1 MGSFIRIIAGI
12 VGLVVVLIIGAV
24 LYLTMVLDPNDFR
37 DDIEKLAAK
46 QGVPLEINGNLSW
59 QWFPTLGLSVE
70 GVKVMTGDE
79 ALLDAQRLAAAV
91 AVMPLFSGNV
101 SIEALE
107 FSGVQVNVWKDKQG
121 RGNWEMLQ
129 QSQQLSQEQ
138 SQTDTQAEAPGA
150 ADDSATTETSTGTPV
165 SLVIERLRL
174 EDTHLI
180 YRDLAAGSRIELS
193 DLNLSVDG
201 FDLTGQPFDLQQSA
215 TLKLDGQQPLDIS
228 SEGRLGFD
236 LEKQYLSMS
245 DLQLEVAANQ
255 TPMTLELSG
264 DVALETLAAELD
276 LALKPVNLAKWLTQF
291 GIELPEMSAADAL
304 SKVSMS
310 SKVVGNDG
318 AWKLNNLSLKLDDT
332 TFAGHAGID
341 KNGAMELV
349 LNGDKL
355 DLDRYLPVP
364 QEEVAA
370 AKKEAKQ
377 APAQGAK
384 TSAAGANPLI
394 MSDEPLDLSALKDL
408 DASAAITLAQLTAK
422 QLDFT
427 DLVFKLNAKSGL
439 VNLQTVSAALDQG
452 KFNLN
457 GSLDARQKASKV
469 ALKGDLTGL
478 ELKPLLVLFMDEER
492 VSGNAGGDLTLNTQ
506 GQSLRQWQKNVAAN
520 LNLNA
525 AELTFSGVDIER
537 NACQLAALVNG
548 KPSPDLQW
556 KGLTKLLD
564 VKSSLALN
572 GEVLTIQ
579 SLSAGVEN
587 LGVKANGT
595 LNYVTGK
602 FDVPLSI
609 AFVGEADPNRDCQI
623 RDRWRNKDLPLRCK
637 GSLDTVSAGSC
648 GVDSKRI
655 NDLLAD
661 EAKDE
666 LKDKL
671 QEKLQEKLNESS
683 DDGESD
689 SKEEAVKSLL
699 KGLFKKD

>member
-1 MGSFIRIIAGI
+1 MGSLLRVIAGI
-12 VGLVVVLIIGAV
+12 VGLAIVLVIGAV
-24 LYLTMVLDPNDFR
+24 LYLTMVLDPNDYR
-37 DDIEKLAAK
+37 DDIERLAAK
-46 QGVPLEINGNLSW
+46 QGVPLEINGDLSW

-79 ALLDAQRLAAAV
+79 ALLDAERLAAAV

-121 RGNWEMLQ
+121 RGNWELLQ
-129 QSQQLSQEQ
+129 QA
-138 SQTDTQAEAPGA
+138 DTSGATEKKTAEAA
-150 ADDSATTETSTGTPV
+150 STSATDSTDARGEAAASPV
-165 SLVIERLRL
+165 ALVIERLRL
-174 EDTHLI
+174 ENAQLV

-201 FDLTGQPFDLQQSA
+201 FDLAGQPFDLKQSA
-215 TLKLDGQQPLDIS
+215 VLKLDGQQPLEIS
-228 SEGRLGFD
+228 SEGQLGFN
-236 LEKQYLSMS
+236 LEKQHLTMS
-245 DLQLEVAANQ
+245 DLQLEVAANK

-264 DVALETLAAELD
+264 DVALETLAAQLD
-276 LALKPVNLAKWLTQF
+276 LALQPVNLAKWLTQF

-304 SKVSMS
+304 SKVSLS
-310 SKVVGNDG
+310 SKIVGDDG

-332 TFAGHAGID
+332 TFAGHAGMS
-341 KNGAMELV
+341 KNGALELV

-364 QEEVAA
+364 QEEVA
-370 AKKEAKQ
+370 EAKQ
-377 APAQGAK
+377 QQAASAGSKGTA
-384 TSAAGANPLI
+384 TSSGANPLI
-394 MSDEPLDLSALKDL
+394 MSDEPLDLSALRDI
-408 DASAAITLAQLTAK
+408 DATAAISLAQMTAK

-427 DLVFKLNAKSGL
+427 DLVFKLKAKGGL
-439 VNLQTVSAALDQG
+439 VNLQQVSAVLDKG
-452 KFNLN
+452 RFDLN

-492 VSGNAGGDLTLNTQ
+492 LSGSAGGDLTLNTQ
-506 GQSLRQWQKNVAAN
+506 GQSLRQWQQATRAN
-520 LNLNA
+520 LNLKA
-525 AELTFSGVDIER
+525 AELTFNGVDIER

-548 KPSPDLQW
+548 KPSPELQW
-556 KGLTKLLD
+556 KGLTTLQD
-564 VKSSLALN
+564 VSSTLVLN

-595 LNYVTGK
+595 LKYVTGK
-602 FDVPLSI
+602 FDVPVSV

-648 GVDSKRI
+648 GIDSKRI
-655 NDLLAD
+655 NALLAD
-661 EAKDE
+661 EAKGE

-671 QEKLQEKLNESS
+671 QEKLQEKLNRSS
-683 DDGESD
+683 DDGETD

-699 KGLFKKD
+699 KGLFNKE

>member
-1 MGSFIRIIAGI
+1 MGSLIRVVAGI
-12 VGLVVVLIIGAV
+12 VGLVVVVVVGAI

-37 DDIEKLAAK
+37 GDIEQLAKK
-46 QGVPLEINGNLSW
+46 QGVPLEINGDLSW

-79 ALLDAQRLAAAV
+79 ALLDARRLAAAV

-121 RGNWEMLQ
+121 RGNWELLQ
-129 QSQQLSQEQ
+129 QA
-138 SQTDTQAEAPGA
+138 DAAGA
-150 ADDSATTETSTGTPV
+150 ADKKATETASTPSTDTTAGQSEAAGSPV

-174 EDTHLI
+174 EDTTLI

-201 FDLTGQPFDLQQSA
+201 FDLAGQPFGLKQSA
-215 TLKLDGQQPLDIS
+215 VLKLDGQPPLAIS
-228 SEGRLGFD
+228 SEGQLGFN
-236 LEKQYLSMS
+236 LEKQHLTMS

-264 DVALETLAAELD
+264 DVALETLAAQLD

-304 SKVSMS
+304 SKVSLS
-310 SKVVGNDG
+310 SKIVGDDG

-332 TFAGHAGID
+332 TFAGHAGMS
-341 KNGAMELV
+341 KNGALELV

-364 QEEVAA
+364 QEEVAE
-370 AKKEAKQ
+370 AKKA
-377 APAQGAK
+377 AQQSSGAGK
-384 TSAAGANPLI
+384 SSASGANPLI
-394 MSDEPLDLSALKDL
+394 MSDEPLDLSALRDV
-408 DASAAITLAQLTAK
+408 DATAAITLAQMTAK

-427 DLVFKLNAKSGL
+427 DLVFKLKAKGGL
-439 VNLQTVSAALDQG
+439 VNLQTVSATLDKG

-469 ALKGDLTGL
+469 ALQGDLTSL

-492 VSGNAGGDLTLNTQ
+492 LSGSAGGDLTLNTQ
-506 GQSLRQWQKNVAAN
+506 GQSLRQWQQAAKAN
-520 LNLNA
+520 LNLKA

-548 KPSPDLQW
+548 KPSPELQW
-556 KGLTKLLD
+556 KGLTTLLD
-564 VKSSLALN
+564 VNSSLALN

-579 SLSAGVEN
+579 SLTAGVEN

-602 FDVPLSI
+602 FDVPVGI

-648 GVDSKRI
+648 GIDSKRI

-661 EAKDE
+661 EAKGQ
-666 LKDKL
+666 LQDKL
-671 QEKLQEKLNESS
+671 QEKLQEQLNKGSKE
-683 DDGESD
+683 GEETD
-689 SKEEAVKSLL
+689 SKEEAVKNLL
-699 KGLFKKD
+699 KGLFNKD

>member
-1 MGSFIRIIAGI
+1 MGSLLRVIAGI
-12 VGLVVVLIIGAV
+12 VGLAIVLVIGAV
-24 LYLTMVLDPNDFR
+24 LYLTMVLDPNDYR
-37 DDIEKLAAK
+37 DDIERLAAK
-46 QGVPLEINGNLSW
+46 QGVPLEINGDLSW

-79 ALLDAQRLAAAV
+79 ALLDAERLAAAV

-121 RGNWEMLQ
+121 RGNWELLQ
-129 QSQQLSQEQ
+129 
-138 SQTDTQAEAPGA
+138 QAEAAGA
-150 ADDSATTETSTGTPV
+150 ADKKAKETASTPATDSTAAKGDAAASPV
-165 SLVIERLRL
+165 ALVIERLRL
-174 EDTHLI
+174 ENAQLV

-201 FDLTGQPFDLQQSA
+201 FDLAGQPFDLKQSA
-215 TLKLDGQQPLDIS
+215 VLKLDGQQPLEIS
-228 SEGRLGFD
+228 SEGQLGFN
-236 LEKQYLSMS
+236 LEKQHLTMS
-245 DLQLEVAANQ
+245 GLQLEVAANK

-264 DVALETLAAELD
+264 DVALETLAAQLD
-276 LALKPVNLAKWLTQF
+276 LALQPVNLAKWLTQF

-304 SKVSMS
+304 SKVSLS
-310 SKVVGNDG
+310 SKIVGDDG

-332 TFAGHAGID
+332 TFAGHAGMS
-341 KNGAMELV
+341 KNGALELV

-364 QEEVAA
+364 QEEVA
-370 AKKEAKQ
+370 EAKQ
-377 APAQGAK
+377 QQAASAGSKGTA
-384 TSAAGANPLI
+384 TSPGANPLI
-394 MSDEPLDLSALKDL
+394 MSDEPLDLSALKDI
-408 DASAAITLAQLTAK
+408 DATAAITLAQMTAK

-427 DLVFKLNAKSGL
+427 DLAFKLKAKGGL
-439 VNLQTVSAALDQG
+439 VNLQTVSATLDKG

-469 ALKGDLTGL
+469 ALKGDLTNL

-492 VSGNAGGDLTLNTQ
+492 LSGSAGGDLTLNTQ
-506 GQSLRQWQKNVAAN
+506 GQSLRQWQQAAKAN
-520 LNLNA
+520 LNLKA

-548 KPSPDLQW
+548 KPSPELQW
-556 KGLTKLLD
+556 KGLTTLQD
-564 VKSSLALN
+564 VSSTLVLN

-602 FDVPLSI
+602 FDVPVSV

-648 GVDSKRI
+648 GIDSKRI
-655 NDLLAD
+655 NALLAD
-661 EAKDE
+661 EAKGE

-671 QEKLQEKLNESS
+671 QEKLQEKLNKSS
-683 DDGESD
+683 DDGETD
-689 SKEEAVKSLL
+689 SREEAVKSLL
-699 KGLFKKD
+699 KGLFNKE